1 MLYFSTFAKKK
12 KQQKK
17 VERKLKW
24 KFLTRNASSFFCP
37 FFLDSITMVEAGVI
51 PVTPLRPSGSWWI
64 QVILCQINKI
74 FSQLTQT
81 MTTDFYMNY
90 MFSMCYFTSN
100 CSECKKKFKTIL
112 CKVVIQFYVIFWV
125 NWRVNKD
132 FWQISRVFLLRHLW
146 NINHYV
152 KSPSIISVMKT

>member
-81 MTTDFYMNY
+81 TTTDFYMNY

-100 CSECKKKFKTIL
+100 CSECKQKFKTIL
-112 CKVVIQFYVIFWV
+112 CKVVKQFHFIFWINWWV
-125 NWRVNKD
+125 NTFKY
-132 FWQISRVFLLRHLW
+132 LL
-146 NINHYV
+146 
-152 KSPSIISVMKT
+152 KSTFDKL

>member
-1 MLYFSTFAKKK
+1 MLYFSTFAKKKK

-74 FSQLTQT
+74 FSQLTQN
-81 MTTDFYMNY
+81 MTTDCYMNY
-90 MFSMCYFTSN
+90 TFSTFYFISN
-100 CSECKKKFKTIL
+100 CSECKQKFKTIL
-112 CKVVIQFYVIFWV
+112 FKVVIQFNVIFWV
-125 NWRVNKD
+125 NWRVKLKG
-132 FWQISRVFLLRHLW
+132 F
-146 NINHYV
+146 
-152 KSPSIISVMKT
+152 